1 MAGGGLARV
10 GEALVL
16 VLLSDPGAV
25 VVVEVA
31 AVDGQ
36 KAVRRDEL
44 DQLVGRH
51 DVEPLRQLLR
61 QERPN
66 HCDHNRSLELS
77 PTCHAHD
84 TRDTH
89 HRRER
94 RGGVPAHT
102 KRKNQGML
110 VMMV

>member
-61 QERPN
+61 
-66 HCDHNRSLELS
+66 
-77 PTCHAHD
+77 
-84 TRDTH
+84 
-89 HRRER
+89 
-94 RGGVPAHT
+94 
-102 KRKNQGML
+102 
-110 VMMV
+110 